1 MATSTAVLD
10 SGLATSKMILDGDFE
25 KIDFRGELRDG
36 HLVTKGILA
45 DQAAIDGI
53 PVGIYVLEIDGTL
66 VKCNQTAIA
75 AWGRTPSLGSSE
87 KYCGAHILRYPSGEV
102 MPHELAPPSVVIKNG
117 GTVRNAD
124 AICEQPSGKRLLALA
139 NIFPI
144 RNNDDE
150 VIGAVNIFRHNTS
163 KTVPGLRAGSPSH
176 P

>member
-10 SGLATSKMILDGDFE
+10 SSLATGEMILDGDFE
-25 KIDFRGELRDG
+25 KIDFRGNLRDG
-36 HLVTKGILA
+36 RLVTEGILA
-45 DQAAIDGI
+45 DQAAIDDI

-66 VKCNQTAIA
+66 VKCNKTAIA
-75 AWGRTPSLGSSE
+75 AWGRTPSLGTSE
-87 KYCGAHILRYPSGEV
+87 KYCGAHILRYPSGKV

-124 AICEQPSGKRLLALA
+124 VICEQPSGARLLALV

-144 RNNDDE
+144 RNQGDE

-163 KTVPGLRAGSPSH
+163 KTVPGLHTNS
-176 P
+176 

>member
-1 MATSTAVLD
+1 
-10 SGLATSKMILDGDFE
+10 
-25 KIDFRGELRDG
+25 
-36 HLVTKGILA
+36 
-45 DQAAIDGI
+45 
-53 PVGIYVLEIDGTL
+53 

-75 AWGRTPSLGSSE
+75 AWGRTPSLGTSE
-87 KYCGAHILRYPSGEV
+87 KYCGAHLLRYPSGEV

-163 KTVPGLRAGSPSH
+163 KTVPGLYTAS
-176 P
+176 